1 MCPLRGLAGVVSASM
16 PSSLRASYMLC
27 DLTGSSDPFDT
38 LSVSI
43 FFFGALFWS
52 PCLARPELAPS
63 LFFSKTDDVF
73 CAGRGPPPALVWGA
87 GGGPPPAFCPD
98 LGVGPPPEAVE
109 VNCMSYVT
117 SVCV

>member
-27 DLTGSSDPFDT
+27 DLMGSFYPFDT

-52 PCLARPELAPS
+52 CLSRPELAPS
-63 LFFSKTDDVF
+63 LFFSKTDDGF
-73 CAGRGPPPALVWGA
+73 CAGRGTPPALV
-87 GGGPPPAFCPD
+87 
-98 LGVGPPPEAVE
+98 
-109 VNCMSYVT
+109 
-117 SVCV
+117 

>member
-16 PSSLRASYMLC
+16 LRASCMLS
-27 DLTGSSDPFDT
+27 DLMGSSDPFDT

-52 PCLARPELAPS
+52 PRLGRPELAPS

-73 CAGRGPPPALVWGA
+73 CAGCGPPPALVLGA

-98 LGVGPPPEAVE
+98 LGVGPPPEAVD

-117 SVCV
+117 SLCV

>member
-52 PCLARPELAPS
+52 PRLARPNLHRLYS
-63 LFFSKTDDVF
+63 FQRQMMVF
-73 CAGRGPPPALVWGA
+73 VQ
-87 GGGPPPAFCPD
+87 PAFCPD
-98 LGVGPPPEAVE
+98 LGVGPPPEAVD

-117 SVCV
+117 TVCV

>member
-16 PSSLRASYMLC
+16 PSSLRASSYMLC
-27 DLTGSSDPFDT
+27 DLMGSSDPFDT

-52 PCLARPELAPS
+52 PRLVRPELAPS
-63 LFFSKTDDVF
+63 LFFSKTDDGFVQ
-73 CAGRGPPPALVWGA
+73 
-87 GGGPPPAFCPD
+87 
-98 LGVGPPPEAVE
+98 GVGRLLHLFGVQGVDHHLHFVQIKEPDAVD

>member
-16 PSSLRASYMLC
+16 PSSLRTSYMLC
-27 DLTGSSDPFDT
+27 DLVGSSDPFDT
-38 LSVSI
+38 LLVSI

-52 PCLARPELAPS
+52 RLGRPELAPS
-63 LFFSKTDDVF
+63 FFSTDDGF
-73 CAGRGPPPALVWGA
+73 CAGRGPPPTLVWGA

-98 LGVGPPPEAVE
+98 LGVGPPPEAVD
-109 VNCMSYVT
+109 VNCTLYVS

>member
-16 PSSLRASYMLC
+16 PSSLRASYMICGLM
-27 DLTGSSDPFDT
+27 GSSDPFDT

-52 PCLARPELAPS
+52 RLNRPELAPS
-63 LFFSKTDDVF
+63 LIFSKTDDGF

-87 GGGPPPAFCPD
+87 GGETPPAFCPV
-98 LGVGPPPEAVE
+98 LGVGPPPEAVD
-109 VNCMSYVT
+109 VNCMS
-117 SVCV
+117 